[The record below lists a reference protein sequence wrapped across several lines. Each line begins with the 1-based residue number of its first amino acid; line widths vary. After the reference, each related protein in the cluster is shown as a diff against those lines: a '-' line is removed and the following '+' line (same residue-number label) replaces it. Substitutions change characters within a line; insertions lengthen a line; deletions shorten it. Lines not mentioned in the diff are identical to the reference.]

1 MIYQSIN
8 QLFGAITYRV
18 VRAFISS
25 VVIIMMKRSDFK
37 PYSLS
42 KCILKDSKGMF
53 FFSLLLHNIA
63 ITYSAVRAL
72 IFSVVIIMMKRIV
85 FGLFL
90 GAKLLYKSLCP
101 SVRLSVPLSLTL
113 FEIPFRILQQ
123 IALHK
128 NLFNKMLI
136 LHKGPSIFIFK
147 GYPPPHTH

>member
-1 MIYQSIN
+1 MILNPILYQNVYLRI
-8 QLFGAITYRV
+8 Q
-18 VRAFISS
+18 
-25 VVIIMMKRSDFK
+25 KE
-37 PYSLS
+37 
-42 KCILKDSKGMF
+42 CF

-128 NLFNKMLI
+128 NLFNKMLT
-136 LHKGPSIFIFK
+136 LHKAHLHSSLK
-147 GYPPPHTH
+147 DTPHTHTHIRDTGVNELVTT